1 LVSPQVEVEVEYVP
15 EKPELD
21 DALLADFKDIFDKFT
36 FKDSTA
42 DTEVPPYPAL
52 TIFFLKK
59 NSQVKGLEAA
69 PCTGLVIL
77 AALAR
82 ILSVGFLFC

>member
-36 FKDSTA
+36 FKDFTA

-52 TIFFLKK
+52 TIF
-59 NSQVKGLEAA
+59 
-69 PCTGLVIL
+69 
-77 AALAR
+77 
-82 ILSVGFLFC
+82 

>member
-52 TIFFLKK
+52 TIF
-59 NSQVKGLEAA
+59 
-69 PCTGLVIL
+69 
-77 AALAR
+77 
-82 ILSVGFLFC
+82 